1 MTFRLLLSFF
11 LLTHNTGF
19 SAEISVFVQ
28 TGDSVQLDIQTQQ
41 LPEFEHLFWIDE
53 KSESIV
59 KYNYDDKKFKFY
71 DSYKERVYFNDTSF
85 SLTLKN
91 TQKIDSGLYT
101 ARISGKLNKDILTCK
116 VSVIDEVEAP
126 VLAVNSNWSSS
137 ELCSFTCSG
146 RDINISSIHNSSS
159 CPEEEVTSAD
169 YHTIRMNC
177 NNTFIMCNYSN
188 PVSWKTDIKKV
199 HELCTVYPEKRTS
212 EKPTAFLLWL
222 ITVIVLVTLGMLVTT
237 GFSIYRRSKGYSVDA
252 QMNIPTKVYENVD
265 ENKPQKSP
273 EMLEKT
279 EKPVTVYHTI
289 GEKPDL
295 AIRTNTTL
303 NNPTVDQTPTSVK
316 ENNKSAGPVTIYCTI
331 EKQPDQPKPETE
343 NTIYAVVKKP
353 FPGFESPK
361 LD

>member
-199 HELCTVYPEKRTS
+199 HELCTVYP
-212 EKPTAFLLWL
+212 
-222 ITVIVLVTLGMLVTT
+222 
-237 GFSIYRRSKGYSVDA
+237 GYSVDA

-273 EMLEKT
+273 EI
-279 EKPVTVYHTI
+279 P
-289 GEKPDL
+289 
-295 AIRTNTTL
+295 
-303 NNPTVDQTPTSVK
+303 PTSVK

-353 FPGFESPK
+353 FPGFESPN
-361 LD
+361 